1 MYYNHESGS
10 RQSRSQYESSASGT
24 LSVLKIQEKE
34 AKSKVKYHEVKYHE
48 MKHHEWI
55 YRILFYLLG
64 LVILAFGISLNTKA
78 GLGVS
83 AIISVSYSISEVS
96 GISFGNTTLGL
107 YILFIILEIILH
119 SIRDKRYEKCG
130 DRTLEHAKRKDRK
143 LVVLMDILQF
153 PLSIVFTRF
162 LDVFSVA
169 LPDFSQFGTPGA
181 VRMTVRFTVLI
192 LAIILTGIGAAMS
205 LNMRII
211 PNPGDGIVQAVAD
224 CIRKDVG
231 FTKNCVDVFNI
242 LISTSIGLIFVGHL
256 VGVGI
261 GTVFAVIGV
270 GRAIA
275 VFNHFAYDR
284 MVSLAGVEQ

>member
-1 MYYNHESGS
+1 
-10 RQSRSQYESSASGT
+10 
-24 LSVLKIQEKE
+24 
-34 AKSKVKYHEVKYHE
+34 
-48 MKHHEWI
+48 MKHREWT

-64 LVILAFGISLNTKA
+64 LVILALGLTLNTKA

-107 YILFIILEIILH
+107 YTVFIILEIILH
-119 SIRDKRYEKCG
+119 SIRDRRYEKNR
-130 DRTLEHAKRKDRK
+130 DSALEHAKRRDRK
-143 LVVLMDILQF
+143 LVLLMDILQL

-162 LDVFSVA
+162 LNVFSLF

-181 VRMTVRFTVLI
+181 VRMAVRFTALI

-231 FTKNCVDVFNI
+231 FTKNCVDVVNI

-256 VGVGI
+256 AGVGI

-275 VFNHFAYDR
+275 VFNHFFYDR

>member
-1 MYYNHESGS
+1 
-10 RQSRSQYESSASGT
+10 
-24 LSVLKIQEKE
+24 
-34 AKSKVKYHEVKYHE
+34 
-48 MKHHEWI
+48 MKHREWT

-64 LVILAFGISLNTKA
+64 LVILALGLTLNTKA

-107 YILFIILEIILH
+107 YTVFIILEIILH
-119 SIRDKRYEKCG
+119 SIRDRRYEKNG
-130 DRTLEHAKRKDRK
+130 DSALEHAKRRDRK
-143 LVVLMDILQF
+143 LVILMDILQL

-162 LDVFSVA
+162 LNVFSSF

-181 VRMTVRFTVLI
+181 VQMAVRFTVLI

-231 FTKNCVDVFNI
+231 FTKNCVDVVNI

-256 VGVGI
+256 AGVGI

-275 VFNHFAYDR
+275 VFNHFFYDR